1 MTATDLLQQLG
12 LNKYEAEAYYALLA
26 EGPLTGYEVGKRSA
40 VPLSRS
46 YDILERLVQR
56 GLALVQP
63 GDPPRYIATDA
74 TQFLAHVQAS
84 FAETVAALAAAL
96 AVLPRQDVGHEFWV
110 LRGRAPILARMEGMI
125 AAAQRGVMAHLPADA
140 DASASV
146 VDAIG
151 RARARGCHISQLAP
165 RTQAALETGTV
176 MLLVDDREALVGSVA
191 PSDRCQAVVT
201 GDRAFVEVVG
211 GYFTRHQ
218 AVAAGARASAPASGG
233 AAAERHP
240 GTAWIDWEERK
251 QRRLRQQAADRVA

>member
-1 MTATDLLQQLG
+1 MTATALLQQLG

-46 YDILERLVQR
+46 YDILDRLVQR

-63 GDPPRYIATDA
+63 SDPPRYIATDA
-74 TQFLAHVQAS
+74 TQFLAQVQAS

-96 AVLPRQDVGHEFWV
+96 AALPRRDVGQEFWV
-110 LRGRAPILARMEGMI
+110 LRGRAPILARIEGMI
-125 AAAQRGVMAHLPADA
+125 AAAQWNVMAHLPADA
-140 DASASV
+140 STV

-151 RARARGCHISQLAP
+151 RARARGCYISQLVP
-165 RTQAALETGTV
+165 GRQAALEMGTV

-191 PSDRCQAVVT
+191 PSDRCQAAVT
-201 GDRAFVEVVG
+201 GNRVFVDVVG
-211 GYFTRHQ
+211 GYFTRRQ
-218 AVAAGARASAPASGG
+218 TVAAAGAPALAPLASVDAT
-233 AAAERHP
+233 ERYP